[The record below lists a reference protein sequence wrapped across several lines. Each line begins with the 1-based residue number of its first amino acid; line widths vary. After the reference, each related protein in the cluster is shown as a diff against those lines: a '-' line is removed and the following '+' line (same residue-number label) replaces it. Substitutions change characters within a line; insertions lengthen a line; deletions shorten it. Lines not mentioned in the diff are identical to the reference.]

1 MASSLYLRR
10 WFSPFGRGDMIRF
23 NPTRLSEMN
32 ASLVV
37 LVGKQK
43 GREIPLPETMF
54 IIGRDPLCHLR
65 PHSSL
70 VSRRH
75 CAIARWNG
83 RLLIRDLK
91 SANGTFLNNKR
102 IKNQVEVQSGDIL
115 DVGDISFSFQI
126 TRSEEEIGPD
136 LKDDGV
142 NWLVSDASD
151 SAVLDPGVSTMMFD
165 VSQIDMS
172 EEAATAGDAEKAKGS
187 KSLSA
192 GKYLKDY
199 LGS

>member
-1 MASSLYLRR
+1 M
-10 WFSPFGRGDMIRF
+10 
-23 NPTRLSEMN
+23 
-32 ASLVV
+32 V

-43 GREIPLPETMF
+43 GREIPLPETLF

-75 CAIARWNG
+75 CAIARWGG
-83 RLLIRDLK
+83 RVLIRDLK

-102 IKNQVEVQSGDIL
+102 IGQQIEIQHGDIL
-115 DVGDISFSFQI
+115 DVGDISFAFQI
-126 TRSEEEIGPD
+126 ERSQTEAVLELRED
-136 LKDDGV
+136 AVQWLMDDSG
-142 NWLVSDASD
+142 D
-151 SAVLDPGVSTMMFD
+151 SEVLDPGVSTMMFD
-165 VSQIDMS
+165 VS
-172 EEAATAGDAEKAKGS
+172 ELAAAAEKADEAPKPANEKDKPKGS

-192 GKYLKDY
+192 GKYMKDY